1 MKSLSRI
8 FGVAAIAAV
17 LGSCGGG
24 SSTGTKDV
32 CISATFCA
40 TDFAFT
46 PASAARAQGATVV
59 WGNNGA
65 SAHNVTFDNAAAASA
80 AGLSGGNIAVGDIF
94 TQTIT
99 VKGTYA
105 FHCAFHPQMTGT
117 ISIQ

>member
-1 MKSLSRI
+1 MNSVMKVL
-8 FGVAAIAAV
+8 GIAAV
-17 LGSCGGG
+17 AAAVGSCG
-24 SSTGTKDV
+24 SSKTTAPNV

-46 PASAARAQGATVV
+46 PTSAARAQNATVV
-59 WGNNGA
+59 WGNNG
-65 SAHNVTFDNAAAASA
+65 STAHNVTFDNAAAAQA
-80 AGLSGGNIAVGDIF
+80 AGLTGGNIAVGDIL

-105 FHCAFHPQMTGT
+105 FHCSFHPQMTGT